1 MKKDVNMKRKET
13 IINII
18 FSVLLPILIFYLF
31 EWFMRN
37 PFEKMYPQIQFL
49 NIIFF
54 ELLFLLLF
62 AVFGSVKA
70 AIRTQAIMA
79 MFVGLADYF
88 VIQFRS
94 TPIMPWDILSIGT
107 AASVAGNYKYHLNT
121 RAVVVFILLLLVAV
135 LCRFLKLRIKFGTN
149 KKNAIIIRLGCI
161 AASIL
166 LLFGYTKYVQREETV
181 RTFKLYDKLFTPT
194 TMSYKDGTV
203 VAFLMEM
210 KFMKVEKPSHY
221 SADNAQKLL
230 ADYATDTSDSQESG
244 SGQTASTTYP
254 NIIVVMNEAFS
265 DLSILDSYET
275 NMDEIPFMRHLMS
288 QGDNTIS
295 GYMDVSVLGGNTANT
310 EFEFLTGDT
319 MAFLPQGSIPYQQFV
334 KNDMSSLASDL
345 KSLGY
350 STIAMHPYRAAG
362 WDRDKVYARFGFDR
376 FLSQDDFTD
385 PLLIRKYISD
395 QADVEKIIELYEQK
409 DTNIPFFMF
418 NVTMQNHSSY
428 TESFDNFTPEVS
440 VTGSDSPALNNYL
453 SLLKK
458 SDESLEELIT
468 YFDAQEEPT
477 VIVFFGD
484 HQPTDSVVAPI
495 YKLNGRSVY
504 SLSEEELRE
513 RYKVPYIIHANFDI
527 EEQHGLNLSANY
539 LAGKVLDAAG
549 IPKNAYRNYLAD
561 LQNSFPSISA
571 MQVTAA
577 DGTTGTASQKRELL
591 TDYQTL
597 QYYHLFQ

>member
-1 MKKDVNMKRKET
+1 MQVNQSTPVKKFNMQFSKEK

-18 FSVLLPILIFYLF
+18 CAALLPILIFYLF

-49 NIIFF
+49 NILFF
-54 ELLFLLLF
+54 ELLFLLLL
-62 AVFGSVKA
+62 AIWGSVKA
-70 AIRTQAIMA
+70 AIRTEAIMA
-79 MFVGLADYF
+79 IIVGLADYF

-107 AASVAGNYKYHLNT
+107 AASVAGNYKYHLNA
-121 RAVVVFILLLLVAV
+121 RAVIVLLLLLLITI
-135 LCRFLKLRIKFGTN
+135 LCRYLTLRISRNPF
-149 KKNAIIIRLGCI
+149 IRVACVF
-161 AASIL
+161 AACL
-166 LLFGYTKYVQREETV
+166 MLFGYTKYVQREETV
-181 RTFKLYDKLFTPT
+181 KTYKLYDKLFTPT

-210 KFMKVEKPSHY
+210 KFMNVDKPSGY
-221 SADNAQKLL
+221 SANHAEAMLSSYE
-230 ADYATDTSDSQESG
+230 ANTSNQPT
-244 SGQTASTTYP
+244 QYP

-275 NMDEIPFMRHLMS
+275 NVDEIPFIRSLMN
-288 QGDNTIS
+288 QGEDTIS

-334 KNDMSSLASDL
+334 KNQTQSLASDL
-345 KSLGY
+345 KALGY

-362 WDRDKVYARFGFDR
+362 WDRDKVYERFGFDS
-376 FLSQDDFTD
+376 FLSQDDFVS
-385 PLLIRKYISD
+385 PLLVRKYISD
-395 QADVEKIIELYEQK
+395 KADVEKIIELYEQK
-409 DTNIPFFMF
+409 EKSTPFFMF

-428 TESFDNFTPEVS
+428 TESFDNFTPDVS
-440 VTGSDSPALNNYL
+440 VTGNDSPALNNYL

-458 SDESLEELIT
+458 SDESLEELVT
-468 YFDAQEEPT
+468 YFDTQSEPT
-477 VIVFFGD
+477 IIVFFGD

-504 SLSEEELRE
+504 SLSEEEIRQ

-527 EEQHGLNLSANY
+527 PEESGLNLSANY

-549 IPKNAYRNYLAD
+549 LPKNTYRNYLSELGAD
-561 LQNSFPSISA
+561 WISISA
-571 MQVTAA
+571 MQATSG
-577 DGTTGTASQKRELL
+577 DGTIRSIADCKEML